1 MLAALHDQIPTCI
14 SSLAHPPVPN
24 IYHTPSLN
32 IPCAFSRFCLY
43 KFISSARNALHPFAI
58 CWNSSQFQTHGV
70 PILRHTTG
78 FYLQTDM
85 LSPLFVPPSVL
96 VAAPVTFITVCLSK
110 ENCTLAPTSLP
121 DWKLLNESISMNI
134 ILYELSVPREVS
146 CTTQIHSKS
155 LFNALMNDSVS
166 EQIEVGWHGWMG
178 SPFIISSLFYR
189 IFF

>member
-1 MLAALHDQIPTCI
+1 MLLPLQIHFLGKECT
-14 SSLAHPPVPN
+14 SSLCHLLKFFPV
-24 IYHTPSLN
+24 S
-32 IPCAFSRFCLY
+32 
-43 KFISSARNALHPFAI
+43 
-58 CWNSSQFQTHGV
+58 NSWGT
-70 PILRHTTG
+70 ILRHTTG

-85 LSPLFVPPSVL
+85 LSPLCVPPSVL

-121 DWKLLNESISMNI
+121 DWKLLNESISMNF

-166 EQIEVGWHGWMG
+166 EQTEVGWHGWMG
-178 SPFIISSLFYR
+178 WSNNPIYEAETELSFAWP
-189 IFF
+189 